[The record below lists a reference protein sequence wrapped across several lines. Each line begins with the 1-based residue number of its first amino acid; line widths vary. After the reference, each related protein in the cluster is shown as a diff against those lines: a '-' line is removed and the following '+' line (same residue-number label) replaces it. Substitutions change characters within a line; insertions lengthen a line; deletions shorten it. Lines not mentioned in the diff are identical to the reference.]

1 MDLEAVAFI
10 ILGVI
15 GLLFVYWIFV
25 GWGFKTFIL
34 DTIIGSLKRIEAYLQ
49 AINKRQAEMKNQQ
62 NQNLEQ

>member
-10 ILGVI
+10 VLGVI
-15 GLLFVYWIFV
+15 GLWFIHWIIV
-25 GWGFKTFIL
+25 GWVFKTFIL
-34 DTIIGSLKRIEAYLQ
+34 DTIIGSLKRIEAYSQ

>member
-15 GLLFVYWIFV
+15 GLFFVYWIFV
-25 GWGFKTFIL
+25 GWVFKTFIL